1 MGNIP
6 ISCCR
11 SKSPRLDSE
20 SCGDRTNAQYSSA
33 HDPKKLS
40 NKISKFNQN
49 NQADSSSPMHQSS
62 QNILQHISE
71 REPDDSETDPSSNPL
86 NRPIFAQRRSNSKIQ
101 QCKLANSSLHDSYS
115 STNSS
120 SLLRKQ
126 TLTPLT
132 SSQDHG
138 YNSGA
143 STNLTHPDNI
153 QITNSSFGCNNQP
166 IQKQHS
172 LSDPAD
178 SALCG
183 DQDQTSLELTGQFNE
198 LNLST
203 GEMLNTDRDSQL
215 IRLSSGSND
224 TRRFSSNSR
233 KFYSEQQ
240 NDQKLPLGSD
250 DRFKAS
256 SCSTIYIDN
265 STISQ
270 PNLDQTIKCVSV
282 AIYYHIRNR
291 SSDEVSEIFDETIH
305 PLKMPAYPLELVV
318 NNKQPSFQQTQ
329 DAFISQ
335 QQQQQSC
342 NKQPCPEEK
351 LIILDNND
359 RMTEPDQEVIYEFVR
374 TLFKAAQ
381 LTSAYAITTL
391 VYLERLMTY
400 AEMDLTPKSWRRMFL
415 GAILLSSKVWE
426 DQAIWNVDYAQILE
440 ETSVDDINELE
451 RQFLELIQ
459 FNMNVPSSVYAKYY
473 FHLRTLAIQNG
484 ITDEQTLMTTGQA
497 KDLEVSFSSSF
508 LLLAWYLLRM
518 NTNTLHCCK
527 FTSGHVESSC
537 K

>member
-1 MGNIP
+1 MGNVP

-11 SKSPRLDSE
+11 SRSPRLDSE
-20 SCGDRTNAQYSSA
+20 SRDNGTGDQYSSSY
-33 HDPKKLS
+33 DSKKLS
-40 NKISKFNQN
+40 NKSSKFGQDSGG
-49 NQADSSSPMHQSS
+49 DSSSLMHQST

-86 NRPIFAQRRSNSKIQ
+86 NRPIFAQRSSNSKIR

-120 SLLRKQ
+120 SLIRKQ

-143 STNLTHPDNI
+143 STNLTQQDSI
-153 QITNSSFGCNNQP
+153 QITNSSFGCNIQSNQN
-166 IQKQHS
+166 QHS
-172 LSDPAD
+172 LSDATGG
-178 SALCG
+178 G
-183 DQDQTSLELTGQFNE
+183 DQDQTSLELTEPTNE

-203 GEMLNTDRDSQL
+203 GEILSVGRDSQL
-215 IRLSSGSND
+215 KRLSSGSND

-233 KFYSEQQ
+233 KLYSSQH

-250 DRFKAS
+250 DRSKAS

-282 AIYYHIRNR
+282 AIYYHIKNR

-305 PLKMPAYPLELVV
+305 PLRMPTYPTELTM
-318 NNKQPSFQQTQ
+318 NNQQPSFQQKKNPFTP
-329 DAFISQ
+329 
-335 QQQQQSC
+335 QQQQQSTT
-342 NKQPCPEEK
+342 EE
-351 LIILDNND
+351 LIILDNNN
-359 RMTEPDQEVIYEFVR
+359 RIAEPDQEVIYEFVR

-381 LTSAYAITTL
+381 LTSEYAITTL

-400 AEMDLTPKSWRRMFL
+400 AEMDLTPKTWRRMFL

-440 ETSVDDINELE
+440 EISVDDINELE

-484 ITDEQTLMTTGQA
+484 ITDEQTLMTNGQA
-497 KDLEVSFSSSF
+497 KELEAMSKVHTNDDWFSSPIHRKSPSTIKKHTS
-508 LLLAWYLLRM
+508 LEKLR
-518 NTNTLHCCK
+518 L
-527 FTSGHVESSC
+527 SGRSRAVLM
-537 K
+537 